1 MRFEAAR
8 HRLPALTQF
17 PNHLRAAP
25 GLAHAPHT
33 EEQRLILDLLTSV
46 RLAKVANLEHP
57 TQTVKANR
65 LQELLKHLISGLPK
79 LSEAI
84 TRRYF
89 NLTED
94 ELRRVYTRFGRRL

>member
-1 MRFEAAR
+1 
-8 HRLPALTQF
+8 
-17 PNHLRAAP
+17 
-25 GLAHAPHT
+25 
-33 EEQRLILDLLTSV
+33 
-46 RLAKVANLEHP
+46 
-57 TQTVKANR
+57 
-65 LQELLKHLISGLPK
+65 LQELLNYLLSGLPK